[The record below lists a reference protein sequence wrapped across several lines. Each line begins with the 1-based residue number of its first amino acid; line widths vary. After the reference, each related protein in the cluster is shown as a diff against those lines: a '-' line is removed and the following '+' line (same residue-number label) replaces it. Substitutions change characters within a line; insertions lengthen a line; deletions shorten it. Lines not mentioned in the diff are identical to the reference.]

1 MLLRRILLPATL
13 GLVSFASMASMAMAD
28 ETAATQTK
36 TASPADSTGESKASP
51 PPAEPKKEP
60 AAPAHQVDD
69 EVKSRKFKAQ
79 LHAFEGGKLLKQRQ
93 FYYAAKEFKQASD
106 LDPENL
112 QYTIGYANSAHQ
124 ASTWDEAVEAYKRIV
139 KTDPS
144 HTEVYKTMGECL
156 VKLAKYDDAV
166 DAYKKSLP
174 HEKDKADI
182 WVRIAA
188 IRSGQARHTEA
199 MDAYR
204 QAMKAA
210 PSEGKAYRL
219 LAAMQWNA
227 GNKADAMATY
237 RDGVAKASKDG
248 DLRGAYAY
256 ALMSN
261 QQWREAAEAYK
272 AAAQL
277 KGSTPELQ
285 AGYKSAMEHVAYE
298 EQIAKRKAEQE
309 AKKHHRH

>member
-1 MLLRRILLPATL
+1 MLLKYLLSCSICIAALSSQALADAPVSTENKPAGSQENSEKPAAPT
-13 GLVSFASMASMAMAD
+13 G
-28 ETAATQTK
+28 TAEA
-36 TASPADSTGESKASP
+36 
-51 PPAEPKKEP
+51 KKEP
-60 AAPAHQVDD
+60 QAQPHQVDD
-69 EVKSRKFKAQ
+69 EVKARKFKAQ

-106 LDPENL
+106 LDPENI
-112 QYTIGYANSAHQ
+112 QYTIGFANSAHQ

-139 KTDPS
+139 KADPS
-144 HTEVYKTMGECL
+144 HTEVYKTIGECL
-156 VKLAKYDDAV
+156 VKLAKYDEAV

-174 HEKDKADI
+174 YEKDKADI

-188 IRSGQARHTEA
+188 IRTGQARHGEA

-204 QAMKAA
+204 QAIKAA
-210 PSEGKAYRL
+210 PNEGKAYRL

-237 RDGVAKASKDG
+237 REGVAKASKDG
-248 DLRGAYAY
+248 DLKGAFAY

-277 KGSTPELQ
+277 KGSMPELQ
-285 AGYKSAMEHVAYE
+285 SGYKSAMEHVAYE
-298 EQIAKRKAEQE
+298 EQIAKRKAELE